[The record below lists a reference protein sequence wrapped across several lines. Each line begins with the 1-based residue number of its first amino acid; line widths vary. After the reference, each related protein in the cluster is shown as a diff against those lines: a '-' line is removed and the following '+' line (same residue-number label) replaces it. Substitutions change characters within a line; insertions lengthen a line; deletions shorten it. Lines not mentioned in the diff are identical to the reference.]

1 MSDHILRAYRFDG
14 VGGASTIEH
23 SQISESIA
31 DDELAWIH
39 LDANQPETRDWI
51 AREASYLDSIVI
63 DALLADETRPRMS
76 RIGDG
81 ALLILRGVNLN
92 ANSDPE
98 DMVSIRLWIDAHRII
113 SVRRR
118 QLKAI
123 GDIVEKLEKG
133 RGPATPGQFVSM
145 LAFQLFDRMQ
155 PVLTD
160 LDESTDDIEER
171 LLDSVDS
178 NLRERIVGVRKQ
190 AISFRRYM
198 APQRDAIGLLRMA
211 EFDWLVEKD
220 RLYLQESFNHVTRY
234 VEDLDAIR
242 ERAQIVKDELASI
255 MADRL
260 NKNMYMLSVVAAIFL
275 PLGFLTGLFGINI
288 GGMPGVDS
296 SFAFFTFCV
305 SLILV
310 VAAEVAIF
318 RRLGW
323 F

>member
-1 MSDHILRAYRFDG
+1 MNDYILRAYRFDG
-14 VGGASTIEH
+14 AGGATALESSE
-23 SQISESIA
+23 ISKSIA
-31 DDELAWIH
+31 DDQLAWVH
-39 LDANQPETRDWI
+39 LDASMPETRSWI
-51 AREASYLDSIVI
+51 VREASYLDSFVI

-76 RIGDG
+76 KIGDG

-92 ANSDPE
+92 ADSDPE
-98 DMVSIRLWIDAHRII
+98 DMVSIRLWVDAHRII

-118 QLKAI
+118 RLKAV
-123 GDIVEKLEKG
+123 GDIVEKLEVGK
-133 RGPATPGQFVSM
+133 GPANSGQFVSM

-155 PVLTD
+155 PVLTA
-160 LDESTDDIEER
+160 LDEATDDIEER
-171 LLDSVDS
+171 LLDSVDLS
-178 NLRERIVGVRKQ
+178 LRERIVSVRKR
-190 AISFRRYM
+190 AIVFRRYM
-198 APQRDAIGLLRMA
+198 APQRDAIGMLRMA

-242 ERAQIVKDELASI
+242 ERAQIVKDEMANV

-296 SFAFFTFCV
+296 SLAFFIFCA

-310 VAAEVAIF
+310 VVAEVAIF